1 MKDTILTAR
10 RKKTEI
16 YTFLVCFIIA
26 NLIHVYA
33 IIAYKASFMELLT
46 SLFYVLAFTIAL
58 YIAWSVIRLGFH
70 ALRKGVKGVKRR

>member
-1 MKDTILTAR
+1 MKDTILTAQ

-58 YIAWSVIRLGFH
+58 YIAWSAIRLGFY
-70 ALRKGVKGVKRR
+70 AIKKLITRN

>member
-16 YTFLVCFIIA
+16 YTFLTCFIIA

-33 IIAYKASFMELLT
+33 IIAYKASFMELFT
-46 SLFYVLAFTIAL
+46 SFFYVLAFSVAL
-58 YIAWSVIRLGFH
+58 YIAWSVIRLGFY
-70 ALRKGVKGVKRR
+70 ALKKLLKPKKS